1 MIFERETGPAWG
13 GADFSHPML
22 HVGAYGALV
31 KKLLPFAP
39 LKRVA
44 IVTLVVT
51 VLAGVVITDGAYT
64 SYFFY
69 VNWSRLQGAA
79 DEAAHAGVKF
89 LPRDRGRALST
100 AKAYAEMNGVGRGE
114 IVSESVSADDRAI
127 TIKLERTIP
136 FYLRGFAV
144 GPSGRQVKATGT
156 AHLPYHYPTASLT
169 PSDASTSLAS
179 TASNSRHLAG

>member
-1 MIFERETGPAWG
+1 M
-13 GADFSHPML
+13 
-22 HVGAYGALV
+22 
-31 KKLLPFAP
+31 KKLLMFSP

-51 VLAGVVITDGAYT
+51 VLAGVVITDGVYT

-79 DEAAHAGVKF
+79 DAAADAGVKF

-100 AKAYAEMNGVGRGE
+100 AKAYAEMNGVGRDE
-114 IVSESVSADDRAI
+114 IVSVSADDRAI
-127 TIKLERTIP
+127 TIKLVRAIP

-144 GPSGRQVKATGT
+144 GPSGREVKATGT
-156 AHLPYHYPTASLT
+156 AHLPYHYPTAS
-169 PSDASTSLAS
+169 
-179 TASNSRHLAG
+179 

>member
-1 MIFERETGPAWG
+1 M
-13 GADFSHPML
+13 
-22 HVGAYGALV
+22 
-31 KKLLPFAP
+31 KKLLMFSP

-51 VLAGVVITDGAYT
+51 VLAGIVITDGVYT

-79 DEAAHAGVKF
+79 DAAADAGVKF
-89 LPRDRGRALST
+89 LPRDRERALST

-114 IVSESVSADDRAI
+114 IVSVSADDRAI
-127 TIKLERTIP
+127 TIKLARAIP

-156 AHLPYHYPTASLT
+156 RIFRTTIARL
-169 PSDASTSLAS
+169 
-179 TASNSRHLAG
+179 R